1 MPTPI
6 PSSIDDA
13 PSTAPTQDFNV
24 PALIDRLC
32 NFSDAYFDATWL
44 HLSVEEAEALAA
56 LLIHQLARS
65 LSGKLLAAYLHALR
79 SGETVDLS
87 PIKIR
92 DRHPMRCLSI
102 NFPEEAPLPMFLYG
116 DRVCWTADPL
126 TTGIVI
132 GRYFAY
138 AHHRGIWNWKYLV
151 WLSEPTGQVLA
162 DCAWEDDL
170 EAMP

>member
-1 MPTPI
+1 
-6 PSSIDDA
+6 
-13 PSTAPTQDFNV
+13 
-24 PALIDRLC
+24 
-32 NFSDAYFDATWL
+32 
-44 HLSVEEAEALAA
+44 VEEAEALAA
-56 LLIHQLARS
+56 LLIHQLMRS

-87 PIKIR
+87 PVKIR
-92 DRHPMRCLSI
+92 VRHPMRVLPVD
-102 NFPEEAPLPMFLYG
+102 FPEEAPLPVFLYG
-116 DRVCWTADPL
+116 DRRLLDDRYP

-138 AHHRGIWNWKYLV
+138 AHHRGTWTWKYLV
-151 WLSEPTGQVLA
+151 WLREFTGQVLA